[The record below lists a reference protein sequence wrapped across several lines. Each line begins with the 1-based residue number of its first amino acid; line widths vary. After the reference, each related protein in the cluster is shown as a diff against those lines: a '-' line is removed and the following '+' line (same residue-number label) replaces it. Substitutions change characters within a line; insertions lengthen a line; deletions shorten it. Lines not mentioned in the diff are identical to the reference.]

1 MGTEPQRVR
10 GFQKGRFEVL
20 IDGIFAVALTRRID
34 VHIHAPP
41 AVTAGLNEK

>member
-10 GFQKGRFEVL
+10 GFQKGRFEAL

-34 VHIHAPP
+34 DPIHTTL
-41 AVTAGLNEK
+41 AVTHGLNEK